1 MRALILVFVFP
12 LAACE
17 TATPPVPPS
26 SIRAPSARL
35 LEQPKELPP
44 VSPGDSLY
52 TANAQCRAEYGALA
66 SQTKG
71 LLNWTATVTRSRR

>member
-1 MRALILVFVFP
+1 MRALIFLVVIP

-17 TATPPVPPS
+17 TAKPPIPPS
-26 SIRAPSARL
+26 SIQKPSARL
-35 LEQPKELPP
+35 LEPPKELPP
-44 VSPGDSLY
+44 VTAGDSLY
-52 TANAQCRAEYGALA
+52 AANAQCRAEYGALA

>member
-1 MRALILVFVFP
+1 MRALILLFALPF
-12 LAACE
+12 AACE
-17 TATPPVPPS
+17 TAKPPIPPS
-26 SIRAPSARL
+26 SIQKPSARL

-44 VSPGDSLY
+44 VTAGDSLY

-71 LLNWTATVTRSRR
+71 LQNWAATVTRSRR

>member
-1 MRALILVFVFP
+1 MRALVLILALP

-17 TATPPVPPS
+17 TTQPPIPPS
-26 SIRAPSARL
+26 GIRPPSARL
-35 LEQPKELPP
+35 LEKPKELPS
-44 VSPGDSLY
+44 VETGDSLY

-71 LLNWTATVTRSRR
+71 LQNWAATVTRSRR